1 MPALCWALLPV
12 LQAPNGRRH
21 SSWTISTEPLGR
33 LHQARTGSSKPAPS
47 TLVVQ
52 VRRDVFEESLSTH
65 SNNLSAQWGTGE
77 VETYTSSS
85 SNVRLYTDTSKNG
98 HLWIVPQRSSSGA
111 WTSGRVESRR
121 SDFTAPAGGKLRVE
135 ASIKM
140 PDVTGSNGL
149 GYWPAFWLVGGAFRG
164 NYTNWPEVGEIDIME
179 NINGQDTITEVLHC
193 VSRMPCGLVSVS
205 STNWTSGYQP

>member
-1 MPALCWALLPV
+1 MT
-12 LQAPNGRRH
+12 
-21 SSWTISTEPLGR
+21 SMEPLAR
-33 LHQARTGSSKPAPS
+33 LHQAQTGSSKPALS
-47 TLVVQ
+47 ILAVQ
-52 VRRDVFEESLSTH
+52 VRRNIFEGSIDTH
-65 SNNLSAQWGTGE
+65 SDNFSAQWGTGE

-85 SNVRLYTDTSKNG
+85 NNVRLYTDTSNNG
-98 HLWIVPQRSSSGA
+98 HLWLVPQRSSSGA

-121 SDFTAPAGGKLRVE
+121 SDFAAPAGGKLRVE

-164 NYTNWPEVGEIDIME
+164 NYTNWPEIGEIDIME

-193 VSRMPCGLVSVS
+193 VSCV
-205 STNWTSGYQP
+205 T